1 MSFPVV
7 GEKFVDFA
15 LKAFLEYFFAAH
27 ETKNKVKYSNNVFK
41 LFYKLNVLLFGVLC
55 CRLKC
60 NSTAMSSYFCHCG
73 SDISFSVF
81 AK

>member
-15 LKAFLEYFFAAH
+15 LEAFLEYFFAAH
-27 ETKNKVKYSNNVFK
+27 ERKNKVKFSNNIFK
-41 LFYKLNVLLFGVLC
+41 LFYKVNVLLLGMLWR
-55 CRLKC
+55 RLKA

-73 SDISFSVF
+73 SDISFSFF